1 MLYDHDH
8 HCILVKLSITN
19 VRKNKLLFAFKHGV
33 IHGQFI
39 SVWHYVEKG
48 YDLMAS
54 VWLGMLSENCILTKP
69 ELSCG
74 HFSLAYGRYIQLG
87 RKPNIEN
94 IYMQ

>member
-1 MLYDHDH
+1 MEIRRALSRGIIAHNLYKLILIMLYDHDH

-48 YDLMAS
+48 YDLMA
-54 VWLGMLSENCILTKP
+54 
-69 ELSCG
+69 
-74 HFSLAYGRYIQLG
+74 
-87 RKPNIEN
+87 
-94 IYMQ
+94 